1 MGDVI
6 DLPSFN
12 LSSLADPESLNDSL
26 ISLRGYPTRATL
38 SSGLFGRPS
47 LRKSNNDY
55 VGMDGTIARV
65 ETTDDRKSGVIQYKN
80 LNTEGGHS
88 GSPLLLLR
96 DSQEGNI
103 VLDGE
108 SGSLIDRRI
117 LNNHGYAT
125 KLDEMEYDI
134 IGVHI

>member
-1 MGDVI
+1 
-6 DLPSFN
+6 
-12 LSSLADPESLNDSL
+12 
-26 ISLRGYPTRATL
+26 
-38 SSGLFGRPS
+38 
-47 LRKSNNDY
+47 
-55 VGMDGTIARV
+55 MDGTIARV

-88 GSPLLLLR
+88 GSPLLLLQ
-96 DSQEGNI
+96 DIQERNI

-108 SGSLIDRRI
+108 SGSLIDKRI

-125 KLDEMEYDI
+125 KLDEMKYDI